1 MKKLIFF
8 FFLLLFI
15 PLVAEASFDI
25 NLYYGLRNN
34 DDVREL
40 QEFLIGKG
48 FLTGGSATGNFLSL
62 TLNAVKFYQTSAGI
76 DKTGYV
82 GILTRTA
89 IKNERIAVI
98 QSQIALLSQQIKDM
112 QTEQTVAPPTIIT
125 QKIKGCMDSV
135 AVNYNSSAEESDGNC
150 AFSSATLEIDR
161 TYFIKTTG
169 EDFILQTFIY
179 TIKPNPYYNKPYSHP
194 KELRYTIN
202 EGSPMFLTEYFS
214 NGCVENLSIPECS
227 DNSYQ
232 HYVKPN
238 IVIPK
243 DSVLNIIDL
252 PNKIGIGAFY
262 LTSVTLKGETT
273 GKIVILPEKTQ

>member
-1 MKKLIFF
+1 MKNFIL
-8 FFLLLFI
+8 FFLLSLLFI
-15 PLVAEASFDI
+15 PLAAEAFFDI

-34 DDVREL
+34 NNVKEL
-40 QEFLIGKG
+40 QEFLIDKG
-48 FLTGGSATGNFLSL
+48 FLTGVSATGNFLSL
-62 TLNAVKFYQTSAGI
+62 TLNAVKSYQASAGI
-76 DKTGYV
+76 NQTGYV

-89 IKNERIAVI
+89 IKNERITAI
-98 QSQIALLSQQIKDM
+98 QSQIAIFSQQIKDM
-112 QTEQTVAPPTIIT
+112 QTKKTVVPPDIVT
-125 QKIKGCMDSV
+125 QKIKGCMDSS
-135 AVNYNSSAEESDGNC
+135 AVNYNLSAEESDGNC
-150 AFSSATLEIDR
+150 IFSNAILEIDR

-202 EGSPMFLTEYFS
+202 EESPVFLTEYFS
-214 NGCVENLSIPECS
+214 NSCAENLSISECS

-243 DSVLNIIDL
+243 DSVLNIVDL

-262 LTSVTLKGETT
+262 LTSVILKGAIT
-273 GKIVILPEKTQ
+273 GKIVILPEKM

>member
-1 MKKLIFF
+1 MKKLIL
-8 FFLLLFI
+8 FFLLSSLLFI
-15 PLVAEASFDI
+15 PLAAEASFDI

-34 DDVREL
+34 NDVKEL
-40 QEFLIGKG
+40 QEFLIDKG
-48 FLTGGSATGNFLSL
+48 FLTGVSATGNFLSL
-62 TLNAVKFYQTSAGI
+62 TLNAVKSYQTSAGI
-76 DKTGYV
+76 SQTGYV
-82 GILTRTA
+82 GVLTRVA
-89 IKNERIAVI
+89 IKNERIAVLK
-98 QSQIALLSQQIKDM
+98 SQIALISQQIKDM
-112 QTEQTVAPPTIIT
+112 QQEPAQPEPAPAQPEI
-125 QKIKGCMDSV
+125 
-135 AVNYNSSAEESDGNC
+135 AL
-150 AFSSATLEIDR
+150 SSATLEINR
-161 TYFIKTTG
+161 TYFIKTAG

-194 KELRYTIN
+194 KELHYTIN
-202 EGSPMFLTEYFS
+202 EGSPVFLTEYFS

-262 LTSVTLKGETT
+262 LTSATLKGVTT
-273 GKIVILPEKTQ
+273 GKIVILPEKMQ